1 MLRLQDS
8 NSISYCSQKLLFL
21 AKWFTDVAFEKFL
34 LFWKYNWW
42 YLGRCQLHFKFYCL
56 VQNNKCND
64 PIYIVYMCYIFV
76 LYWEFHS
83 YFNCF
88 IKIYDP
94 FIMTNLNKN
103 EINISRFASKT
114 MWPFVTTTLISNV
127 VNTTRFWKKLHQVRS
142 QKWLE
147 NQIILSLLEQVNR
160 IKHRANIC
168 QTGLKY
174 FSRVSSNI
182 VRIKAFFFFF

>member
-1 MLRLQDS
+1 MLYYELMVTHWCVLKMVS
-8 NSISYCSQKLLFL
+8 YVTISS
-21 AKWFTDVAFEKFL
+21 
-34 LFWKYNWW
+34 
-42 YLGRCQLHFKFYCL
+42 
-56 VQNNKCND
+56 
-64 PIYIVYMCYIFV
+64 
-76 LYWEFHS
+76 S
-83 YFNCF
+83 Y
-88 IKIYDP
+88 KIYMITLFKIQERCCAKYFRKKSKL
-94 FIMTNLNKN
+94 FI
-103 EINISRFASKT
+103 IP

-168 QTGLKY
+168 QTGLKS

-182 VRIKAFFFFF
+182 VRIKAFLYSVRTSYCHYNFKITTLV

>member
-1 MLRLQDS
+1 
-8 NSISYCSQKLLFL
+8 
-21 AKWFTDVAFEKFL
+21 
-34 LFWKYNWW
+34 
-42 YLGRCQLHFKFYCL
+42 
-56 VQNNKCND
+56 
-64 PIYIVYMCYIFV
+64 MCYIFV

-88 IKIYDP
+88 IKIYNP

-168 QTGLKY
+168 QTGLKS

-182 VRIKAFFFFF
+182 VRIKAFLFFFKCIKIFTHLFLNGWFYNLPSIQFYGIINNLLFLRKYLAQHRSWILNNVIIYILYDELMVT